1 MMMSLDAKLQ
11 TGKLTTLEIHMQKK
25 IVKRIVISAES
36 IANGGAERIAINL
49 ANKLSN
55 KYNVGF
61 LPFEDKSQ
69 YMVGDKVSI
78 LGRRNRITYSK
89 FIDFISCIIFALKN
103 SSKTD
108 VIISNMIR
116 PNLIFCIAKILRGGD
131 VICVHHSSFR
141 RIKNIA
147 LRFFVS
153 ALYARATKVVCI
165 SEDMLLDYQSIL
177 KNNNGVLIHNPH
189 EIEKI
194 NILSKEIVSDFTFNK
209 NNHYFCMVGRILPL
223 KRIDDFLKALSAL
236 PENIH
241 GLIIGTGSNSELKRV
256 ESMIINLGLENKV
269 FLLGS
274 RVNPFPYIKQC
285 TACILCSETEG
296 FPNILVESISLGV
309 PVIASNCTSGPK
321 ELIKPN
327 SFDCIPEGDIVLGEN
342 GILFNV
348 GDVSGLIKGIKTII
362 VENNFDPI
370 ALHNNSMFYNADAII
385 GKYET
390 YI

>member
-1 MMMSLDAKLQ
+1 
-11 TGKLTTLEIHMQKK
+11 MQKK

-55 KYNVGF
+55 KYSVGF

-153 ALYARATKVVCI
+153 ALYARATRVVCI
-165 SEDMLLDYQSIL
+165 SEDMLLDYQNIL

-194 NILSKEIVSDFTFNK
+194 NILSKEIVSDFTFDK

-223 KRIDDFLKALSAL
+223 KRIDDFLEALSAL

-241 GLIIGTGSNSELKRV
+241 GLIIGTGSNGELKRV

-327 SFDCIPEGDIVLGEN
+327 SFDCIPKGDIVLGEN

-370 ALHNNSMFYNADAII
+370 ALHNNSMLYNADAII
-385 GKYET
+385 DKYET